1 MLQYDTVLLQYGI
14 CAPFVVLD
22 FECIVGSSL
31 QLSFFSY
38 SLLCVQLCC
47 AGGYS
52 KPDELLMAEK
62 VKFLRDV
69 PPHGNIVRFIG
80 EVDDVDGEGTRG
92 LAIYDHVLFTP
103 LHFYIVTDLG
113 TGVIRES

>member
-1 MLQYDTVLLQYGI
+1 MLQYDTVLLQCGI
-14 CAPFVVLD
+14 CVPFVVLD
-22 FECIVGSSL
+22 FKCIVGSSL

-38 SLLCVQLCC
+38 SPLCVQLCC

-52 KPDELLMAEK
+52 KPDELLMAKKIE
-62 VKFLRDV
+62 FFRDV

-92 LAIYDHVLFTP
+92 LALYDRVLFTS
-103 LHFYIVTDLG
+103 LHFYIVTDSG
-113 TGVIRES
+113 IGVTRES

>member
-1 MLQYDTVLLQYGI
+1 V
-14 CAPFVVLD
+14 C
-22 FECIVGSSL
+22 S
-31 QLSFFSY
+31 
-38 SLLCVQLCC
+38 
-47 AGGYS
+47 GGYS
-52 KPDELLMAEK
+52 KPDELLMAKKIE
-62 VKFLRDV
+62 FIRHV
-69 PPHGNIVRFIG
+69 PSHGNVVRFIG

>member
-14 CAPFVVLD
+14 CVPFVVLD
-22 FECIVGSSL
+22 FKCIVGSSL

-62 VKFLRDV
+62 IKFLRDV

-92 LAIYDHVLFTP
+92 LALYDRVLFTS
-103 LHFYIVTDLG
+103 LHFYLVTDSG
-113 TGVIRES
+113 IGVTRES